1 MKFHTI
7 SNKNLK
13 KMERL
18 IRELNIKRTTFY
30 LIDIIEIIYVFT
42 NEDLLCLYY
51 LLGGSFLQANPP
63 DNLTRQ
69 LA

>member
-42 NEDLLCLYY
+42 NEDLLCLYS
-51 LLGGSFLQANPP
+51 LLGNSFLQANPP
-63 DNLTRQ
+63 DNVTRQ